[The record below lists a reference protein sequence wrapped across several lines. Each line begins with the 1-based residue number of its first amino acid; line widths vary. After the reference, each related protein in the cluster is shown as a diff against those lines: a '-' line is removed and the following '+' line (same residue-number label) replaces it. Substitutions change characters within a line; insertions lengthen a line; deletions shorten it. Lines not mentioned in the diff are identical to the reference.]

1 MDTVLAN
8 IEITANDP
16 HYIHVGRGYAKTEDS
31 MAWIIGLKS
40 AFWTEAK
47 PGSELSVSVSSSVT
61 GQTQVIPI
69 NVIFRGD
76 ECGNIESGW
85 SDLFYIIGLILFI
98 LICIFLIKPM
108 YQSQNAE
115 M

>member
-47 PGSELSVSVSSSVT
+47 PGSKLSVSVSNSVT
-61 GQTQVIPI
+61 GQTQDIPI

-76 ECGNIESGW
+76 ECGNIESG
-85 SDLFYIIGLILFI
+85 S
-98 LICIFLIKPM
+98 
-108 YQSQNAE
+108 
-115 M
+115 